1 MVRKPHPRSHS
12 LSLSLIPAFSSCGYI
27 LSGCSP
33 KTVFPLLLLRSVH
46 INFANPHDPQWEINT
61 SKQTN
66 NSKMILMRRGQ
77 KGISA
82 TTLRRVPR
90 RSTAAVLGVTPRR
103 MVRWGLTHGDRT
115 TGSGSAS
122 HLVLWRKPC
131 VLVWESLLQSLQL
144 SRDGNF
150 TESINGQK
158 DRVCPA
164 VGSSQDCVM
173 IYLRLGDLWLIVW

>member
-12 LSLSLIPAFSSCGYI
+12 LSLSLTPALSSCGYI

-33 KTVFPLLLLRSVH
+33 NTVFPLLLLRSVH

-66 NSKMILMRRGQ
+66 NSKMILTRRGQ

-90 RSTAAVLGVTPRR
+90 RSTAAVLGVMPRR

-131 VLVWESLLQSLQL
+131 LGLRKRSSKSAVIQRRWEFHWKHQWTKRQSVWQSGLLRTVLW
-144 SRDGNF
+144 F
-150 TESINGQK
+150 TWDWGISG
-158 DRVCPA
+158 
-164 VGSSQDCVM
+164 
-173 IYLRLGDLWLIVW
+173 